1 MTEPASRAGHFVWH
15 DLVSLDADRG
25 RDFYVQ
31 LLGWKTS
38 QMPMGDGGSLTIFH
52 AGESQVADVVP
63 LLPAHG
69 LPSHWMCYVSVD
81 DVDEAV
87 RQAESLGGK
96 LAEPAFDTPY
106 GRIALLQ
113 DPAGAYI
120 RVVGVPQAPV
130 GPAWPP
136 AQGTF
141 CWWEL
146 MVPDPAGVTPFYERL
161 FGWKQDQNMEM
172 GEAGTYHLFRRG
184 EAMAAG
190 MMQLPPEVPMAH
202 WLPYIAV
209 DDVDA
214 STARAVELGAT
225 QMVAP
230 NDVPGTGRF
239 SVILDPTGAAVAL
252 FTAAP
257 M

>member
-1 MTEPASRAGHFVWH
+1 MTEPVSHAGHFVWH
-15 DLVSLDADRG
+15 DLVAPDAARG

-31 LLGWKTS
+31 LLGWNTS
-38 QMPMGDGGSLTIFH
+38 EMPMGDGGNLTVF
-52 AGESQVADVVP
+52 AVGQSQVADVVP
-63 LLPAHG
+63 LDPALG
-69 LPSHWMCYVSVD
+69 VPPHWMCYLSVQ
-81 DVDEAV
+81 DVDEAARTAV
-87 RQAESLGGK
+87 ALGGK

-113 DPAGAYI
+113 DPGGAYV
-120 RVVGVPQAPV
+120 RVVSTTQAPV
-130 GPAWPP
+130 EPPWPP

-146 MVPDPAGVTPFYERL
+146 MVPDPVAVKPFYEQV
-161 FGWKQDQNMEM
+161 FGWRQDQDMDM
-172 GEAGTYHLFRRG
+172 GQDGTYHLFRRG

-190 MMQLPPEVPMAH
+190 MMKLPPDVPMAH

-209 DDVDA
+209 DAVDSA
-214 STARAVELGAT
+214 TARAVGLGAT
-225 QMVAP
+225 QLVAP

-239 SVILDPTGAAVAL
+239 SVIRDPAGAVVAL